1 MPFRPTFSAPKPCPA
16 RKLDSPSRAHSFRA
30 ATSILAFLLVS
41 LCAAPLSAQTQTQP
55 PAATPAKIQS
65 NWRVQ
70 EFMVPMRDGIRLQ
83 TVVISRRDQTKPLP
97 ILLTRTPYGVP
108 TQEDFDKAA
117 AKNGADWVPTNWKEL
132 AADGYIFV
140 MQNLRGR
147 FKSEGV
153 FLLTSRYDANDP
165 KQTNETN
172 DAYDTISWLV
182 KNVPNNNGR
191 VGIYGVSYNGL
202 TAGLTLL
209 HPNPALKAIS
219 EQAAPVDQW
228 MNDDMHR
235 YGALRESYA
244 FEYSVM
250 EQSDKNTNKHFDF
263 DTYDTYQWYLN
274 LGPLTNANANYLH
287 GSIPYWNDIMAH
299 PNYDDFWQKEAWV
312 NQLHSSTVPNL
323 NVAGF
328 WDQEDPWGPWQI
340 FRHAEQ
346 HDPDHTNYMVAG
358 PWYHGEWQ
366 TPDGDRIGI
375 VPFGGHKTALEFRRN
390 IQAAF
395 FRYYLHDQGTKP
407 DWQVTTFQTGSNTWH
422 SYAAWPPA
430 NAKPTNLYLHSDG
443 TLSFD
448 PDAAAG
454 PQYRQY
460 VSDPANPV
468 PYRVRPISPTYP
480 EPEWRTWEVADQ
492 RFVEHRPDVLTFESA
507 PLDHDVVVTGPISA
521 ALYASTSGTDSDFI
535 VKLIDVYPESG
546 QIGADNIPP
555 NKPTGYTD
563 SLNGYELPI
572 AMEVRRGRFLHSDE
586 HPQPLKANRPEEW
599 DIPLRDHD
607 HVFLKGHRIMV
618 QVQSTWFPVIDRNP
632 QKYIPSIYQATAA
645 DFVPA
650 NPAHLLHPQ
659 APLPHHP
666 PHHHRTKLAS

>member
-1 MPFRPTFSAPKPCPA
+1 MAFRKFCPAPKPCPA
-16 RKLDSPSRAHSFRA
+16 RKLDSPSRARLLRA
-30 ATSILAFLLVS
+30 AASAFALLLVS
-41 LCAAPLSAQTQTQP
+41 FPCAAPLSAQTQTQP
-55 PAATPAKIQS
+55 PPATPAKIQS

-108 TQEDFDKAA
+108 TQQDFDKAA

-182 KNVPNNNGR
+182 KNVPNNNGK

-209 HPNPALKAIS
+209 HPNPALKAVS

-346 HDPDHTNYMVAG
+346 HDPDHDNFMVAG

-366 TPDGDRIGI
+366 TPVGDRIGI

-395 FRYYLHDQGTKP
+395 FRYYLHGEGNKP
-407 DWQVTTFQTGSNTWH
+407 NWEVTTFQTGSNTWH
-422 SYAAWPPA
+422 SYATWPPA
-430 NAKPTNLYLHSDG
+430 RREANQSISPLRRNVILRTRYS
-443 TLSFD
+443 
-448 PDAAAG
+448 AAG

-480 EPEWRTWEVADQ
+480 EPEWTTWEVADQ

-507 PLDHDVVVTGPISA
+507 PLDHDVVVTGPIAA
-521 ALYASTSGTDSDFI
+521 ALYASTSGTDSDFV

-632 QKYIPSIYQATAA
+632 QKYVPSIYQATAA

-650 NPAHLLHPQ
+650 TQRIYCTPK
-659 APLPHHP
+659 LPSHITLP
-666 PHHHRTKLAS
+666 IIAR